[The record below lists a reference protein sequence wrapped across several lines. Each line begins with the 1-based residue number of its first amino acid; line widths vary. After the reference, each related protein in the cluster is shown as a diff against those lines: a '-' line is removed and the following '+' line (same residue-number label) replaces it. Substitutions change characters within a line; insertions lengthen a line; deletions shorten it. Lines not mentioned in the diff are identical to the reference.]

1 MAGMFV
7 AIYLVQV
14 LLRMRTDEIGGTVES
29 LLASG
34 VTRTRW
40 WCAHLVNAMGGCVAL
55 TVLFAV
61 SMGLTG
67 GQVLGHTGALTSELV
82 WAGLA
87 QVPGILVVG
96 SAVTVVV
103 SIAPRWAVPISWAIV
118 LGTLVVGPMFG
129 PGLNLPAWVQDA
141 SPFTHSPKAPA
152 VDVTAS
158 PLLALGAVCVALA
171 VVALAA
177 LRRRNLVLPA

>member
-1 MAGMFV
+1 
-7 AIYLVQV
+7 
-14 LLRMRTDEIGGTVES
+14 
-29 LLASG
+29 
-34 VTRTRW
+34 
-40 WCAHLVNAMGGCVAL
+40 
-55 TVLFAV
+55 
-61 SMGLTG
+61 
-67 GQVLGHTGALTSELV
+67 
-82 WAGLA
+82 
-87 QVPGILVVG
+87 
-96 SAVTVVV
+96 
-103 SIAPRWAVPISWAIV
+103 
-118 LGTLVVGPMFG
+118 MFG